1 MFVAERRRSRTVT
14 LTRTSLRKL
23 RKRLPRGYQG
33 KAVAELNGKYSQ
45 SYVSLV
51 ASGKRNNTEVI
62 AALIRVAEQEH
73 AERRRLE
80 DAINS
85 L

>member
-1 MFVAERRRSRTVT
+1 M
-14 LTRTSLRKL
+14 
-23 RKRLPRGYQG
+23 PRGYQG
-33 KAVAELNGKYSQ
+33 KVVSALNGKYSQ

-51 ASGKRNNTEVI
+51 ASGKRSNSEVI